1 MLLCSHVSFALAAGG
16 YSIIESNRISESS
29 LGVTVNGAGHT
40 VSNNCFVR
48 CRFAAV
54 TACGASENS
63 EQAGNLFIEENTIVE
78 CGNADNGSGIIMEHG
93 ASGIIQKNLFYGSA
107 RAYSCQYDKF
117 ASANKP
123 SVIISGNLAPRGS
136 KPLDGVSIGDVEFSN
151 FSDGNFEN
159 ESGHGASGWVL
170 SADTFDKQADEAMA
184 AHEDYSSAYEFED
197 ENGDSIIP
205 GESETGDV
213 FGKFF
218 PETF

>member
-1 MLLCSHVSFALAAGG
+1 
-16 YSIIESNRISESS
+16 
-29 LGVTVNGAGHT
+29 
-40 VSNNCFVR
+40 
-48 CRFAAV
+48 V

-78 CGNADNGSGIIMEHG
+78 CGNADNGSGIIMERG
-93 ASGIIQKNLFYGSA
+93 ASGIIRKNLFYGSA
-107 RAYSCQYDKF
+107 AAYSCQDYKSS
-117 ASANKP
+117 AANKP
-123 SVIISGNLAPRGS
+123 LIVINGNLAPRGS
-136 KPLDGVSIGDVEFSN
+136 KPLDGVSIDDIELSK

-159 ESGHGASGWVL
+159 ESGYGASGWVL